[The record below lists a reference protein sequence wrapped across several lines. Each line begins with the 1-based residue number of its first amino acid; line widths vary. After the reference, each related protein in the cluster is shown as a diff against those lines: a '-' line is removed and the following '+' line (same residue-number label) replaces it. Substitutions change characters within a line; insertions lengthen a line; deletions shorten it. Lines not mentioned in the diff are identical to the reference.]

1 MSKSGG
7 QLLRHTVGD
16 VRVLA
21 VAGSLHEVADELD
34 RAVLHALAEEPR
46 GVVCDLSGLVDGVR
60 PRGVDLLASS
70 SREAREWP
78 GTPVALT
85 CPDADLRSRLR
96 RHPLSDD
103 VMVRPTLRRALSDV
117 DKNPAPAVVRTRLPP
132 RVTASRTAR
141 DFVSRACLDWGLRHE
156 VASACLVV
164 SELVTNAVLHATPD
178 IDLSLS
184 RHGGRLRLAVRDR
197 SATVPSPRGSDL
209 ARTTGRG
216 LALIEGCSRS
226 WGVLPTADGGKVVWA
241 VLDL

>member
-1 MSKSGG
+1 MSQAAAPIVS
-7 QLLRHTVGD
+7 HTVKD
-16 VRVLA
+16 VTVLS
-21 VAGSLHEVADELD
+21 VAGTLDDVAHELD
-34 RAVLHALAEEPR
+34 RAVLQALAEEPR

-60 PRGVDLLASS
+60 PQGMHLLASS

-78 GTPVALT
+78 GTPVAMT
-85 CPDADLRSRLR
+85 CPDAGIRTMLR
-96 RHPLSDD
+96 RHPMSDD
-103 VMVRPTLRRALSDV
+103 VMVRSTLGRALSDV
-117 DKNPAPAVVRTRLPP
+117 DKSPAPVVVRTRLAP

-141 DFVSRACLDWGLRHE
+141 DFVSRACLDWGLRRE

-164 SELVTNAVLHATPD
+164 SELVTNAVLHAIPD

-197 SATVPSPRGSDL
+197 SGTAPRPRGSDL
-209 ARTTGRG
+209 ARPSGRG
-216 LALIEGCSRS
+216 LVLVEGCSRS